1 MNKEYFENLYDRLQ
15 DGEVLSKTEINLLRS
30 YDNMKQ
36 YEYDWI
42 GVRSASDIDAD
53 ALVQIMKESSIE
65 EIYIEGEWSNQF
77 EHWFKMQEASLEMTG
92 IRQIDNPRYVY
103 EMKKWGSSSN
113 NEKTYVLVFRLK

>member
-1 MNKEYFENLYDRLQ
+1 MNKEYFEKLYDRLQ

-30 YDNMKQ
+30 YENMKQ

-42 GVRSASDIDAD
+42 GIKSASDIDAD
-53 ALVQIMKESSIE
+53 ALVQIMKESNIE

-92 IRQIDNPRYVY
+92 IRQIDNPNYVY

>member
-15 DGEVLSKTEINLLRS
+15 DGEVLSRTEINLLRS

-42 GVRSASDIDAD
+42 GIQSASDIDAD
-53 ALVQIMKESSIE
+53 ALVQIMKESNIE

-77 EHWFKMQEASLEMTG
+77 EHWFKMQEAALEVTG
-92 IRQIDNPRYVY
+92 IRQIDNPRYAY
-103 EMKKWGSSSN
+103 EVKRWGSSSN
-113 NEKTYVLVFRLK
+113 NEKTYVLVFKLK

>member
-15 DGEVLSKTEINLLRS
+15 DGEVLNKTEINLLRS

-42 GVRSASDIDAD
+42 GIKSASDIDAD
-53 ALVQIMKESSIE
+53 ALVQIMKESNIE

-77 EHWFKMQEASLEMTG
+77 EHWFKMQEAELEMTG
-92 IRQIDNPRYVY
+92 IRQIDNPRYAY
-103 EMKKWGSSSN
+103 EVKRWGSSSN

>member
-42 GVRSASDIDAD
+42 GIQSASDIDAD
-53 ALVQIMKESSIE
+53 ALVQIMKESNIE

-77 EHWFKMQEASLEMTG
+77 EHWFKMQEAALEMTG
-92 IRQIDNPRYVY
+92 IRQIDNPRYAY
-103 EMKKWGSSSN
+103 EVKRWGSSSN

>member
-36 YEYDWI
+36 YEYDWMGI
-42 GVRSASDIDAD
+42 QSASDIGAD
-53 ALVQIMKESSIE
+53 TLVQIMKESNIE

-77 EHWFKMQEASLEMTG
+77 EHWFKMQEAGLEMTG
-92 IRQIDNPRYVY
+92 IRQIDNPRYTY
-103 EMKKWGSSSN
+103 EMKRWGSSSN